1 MFNKKVSVVISSLLL
16 ASSAFAQTQDLAKPE
31 FAFIPEVGAQS
42 SFQAQL
48 GGGMLDD
55 SGFGSNGTPIYVLF
69 KANYHPNDMT
79 SLFIDLP
86 MAGTW
91 SGGADDF
98 GIGNISIGGNHRLY
112 ENNGTSF
119 ALGANFTF
127 PTSQNRARVGAFT
140 RNFYSFVQDQ
150 YAISPYLNVSFA
162 QERMLITFD
171 AGLNEQIF
179 STQPAGFNKL
189 ESTIFYDAGLSMAV
203 NGPRDVWATLEFGG
217 YSNLTY
223 PSNDTVLFGGPGIRY
238 QDDEKSIG
246 LHLQAPFSS
255 PARDIIDL
263 LVMIDTRF
271 KF

>member
-1 MFNKKVSVVISSLLL
+1 MFSNKVLKRLSLSLFL
-16 ASSAFAQTQDLAKPE
+16 TTFSAFAQDNAKPE
-31 FAFIPEVGAQS
+31 FAWIPEVGSQS

-48 GGGMLDD
+48 GGGMLDNT
-55 SGFGSNGTPIYVLF
+55 GFGSNGTPIYGLF
-69 KANYHPNDMT
+69 KANYNPNEET

-112 ENNGTSF
+112 ESGGTSI

-127 PTSQNRARVGAFT
+127 PTSQNRAAIGAFT
-140 RNFYSFVQDQ
+140 RSFTSFIQDQ
-150 YAISPYLNVSFA
+150 YAISSYANVSFA
-162 QERMLITFD
+162 KERMLISFD
-171 AGLNEQIF
+171 AGINEQIF
-179 STQPAGFNKL
+179 STQPAGFDKF
-189 ESTIFYDAGLSMAV
+189 ETSIFYDAGLSMAV

-223 PSNDTVLFGGPGIRY
+223 ANNDTVLFGGPGLRY

-255 PARDIIDL
+255 PARDFIDL
-263 LVMIDTRF
+263 MVMVDTRF

>member
-1 MFNKKVSVVISSLLL
+1 MFSKKVSVVISSLLF

-55 SGFGSNGTPIYVLF
+55 ASGASGTPIIVLL
-69 KANYHPNDMT
+69 KANYHPNDET

-91 SGGADDF
+91 SNGNDDF
-98 GIGNISIGGNHRLY
+98 GVGNISIGANHRLFQ
-112 ENNGTSF
+112 NNGTSF

-127 PTSQNRARVGAFT
+127 PTSQNRAIIGAFT
-140 RNFYSFVQDQ
+140 RNFYSFIQDQ
-150 YAISPYLNVSFA
+150 YAISPYLNLSFSK
-162 QERMLITFD
+162 ERLLLSFD

-179 STQPAGFNKL
+179 STQPVGFDKF

-203 NGPRDVWATLEFGG
+203 NGPSDVWATLEFGG

-223 PSNDTVLFGGPGIRY
+223 ASNDTVLFGGPGIRY

-246 LHLQAPFSS
+246 LHVQAPFSS
-255 PARDIIDL
+255 PARDVIDL